1 LRRDTRADLRQDLPA
16 AALIIR
22 VPVVLKGKKQVPLG
36 SPALEILIALRE
48 RRGELVGKQD
58 LMARVWPNAF
68 VESANFTVHMYR
80 FIINIPARGY
90 YFNKSVM

>member
-48 RRGELVGKQD
+48 RRDG
-58 LMARVWPNAF
+58 
-68 VESANFTVHMYR
+68 
-80 FIINIPARGY
+80 
-90 YFNKSVM
+90 SVSKT